1 MIKFKL
7 FNYFLFQLDNTS
19 LNLVICKKSL
29 KVGIVYVFVIVQFY
43 NMNQMLN
50 IMLSRVMKAEL
61 KWILLALVITFLL
74 VSIINNFALTSG
86 VEVGVPQTFLGL
98 NLFLEILVF
107 FAFSTFVVF
116 GIKGFFEMYS
126 QRFANVVI
134 FISGVFLA
142 VVIFILSYQILL
154 LE

>member
-1 MIKFKL
+1 M
-7 FNYFLFQLDNTS
+7 
-19 LNLVICKKSL
+19 
-29 KVGIVYVFVIVQFY
+29 GIVYVFDNVQFY
-43 NMNQMLN
+43 HMNQMLN
-50 IMLSRVMKAEL
+50 IMLSRIVKAEL
-61 KWILLALVITFLL
+61 RWILLALVITFFL
-74 VSIINNFALTSG
+74 VSSIDSVALIGNT
-86 VEVGVPQTFLGL
+86 EVGVPQTFLGL

-142 VVIFILSYQILL
+142 VVIFILSYQILM

>member
-1 MIKFKL
+1 M
-7 FNYFLFQLDNTS
+7 
-19 LNLVICKKSL
+19 
-29 KVGIVYVFVIVQFY
+29 GIVYVFDNVQFY

-50 IMLSRVMKAEL
+50 IMLSRIVKAEL
-61 KWILLALVITFLL
+61 KWILLALVITFFL
-74 VSIINNFALTSG
+74 VSSIDSVALMSNT
-86 VEVGVPQTFLGL
+86 EVGVPQTFLGL

-142 VVIFILSYQILL
+142 VVIFILSYQILI

>member
-1 MIKFKL
+1 M
-7 FNYFLFQLDNTS
+7 
-19 LNLVICKKSL
+19 ICKKSL
-29 KVGIVYVFVIVQFY
+29 KVGIVYEFVIVQFY
-43 NMNQMLN
+43 IMNQMLN
-50 IMLSRVMKAEL
+50 IILSRVMKAEL

-86 VEVGVPQTFLGL
+86 VEVGMPQTFLGL

-107 FAFSTFVVF
+107 FAFITFVVF

-142 VVIFILSYQILL
+142 VVIFILSYQILR

>member
-1 MIKFKL
+1 M
-7 FNYFLFQLDNTS
+7 
-19 LNLVICKKSL
+19 
-29 KVGIVYVFVIVQFY
+29 GIVYVFDNVQFY
-43 NMNQMLN
+43 HMNQMLH
-50 IMLSRVMKAEL
+50 IMLSRIVKAEL
-61 KWILLALVITFLL
+61 RWILLALVITFFL
-74 VSIINNFALTSG
+74 VSSIDSVALIGNT
-86 VEVGVPQTFLGL
+86 EVGVPQTFLGL

-142 VVIFILSYQILL
+142 VVIFILSYQILM

>member
-1 MIKFKL
+1 M
-7 FNYFLFQLDNTS
+7 
-19 LNLVICKKSL
+19 ICKKSL

>member
-1 MIKFKL
+1 MGIA
-7 FNYFLFQLDNTS
+7 YVIDN
-19 LNLVICKKSL
+19 
-29 KVGIVYVFVIVQFY
+29 VQFY

-50 IMLSRVMKAEL
+50 IMLSRIVKAEL
-61 KWILLALVITFLL
+61 RWILLALVITFFL
-74 VSIINNFALTSG
+74 VSSIDSVALIGNT
-86 VEVGVPQTFLGL
+86 EVGVPQTFLGL

-142 VVIFILSYQILL
+142 VVIFILSYQILM

>member
-1 MIKFKL
+1 M
-7 FNYFLFQLDNTS
+7 
-19 LNLVICKKSL
+19 
-29 KVGIVYVFVIVQFY
+29 QFY
-43 NMNQMLN
+43 IMNQLFT
-50 IMLSRVMKAEL
+50 IMLSRVLKAEI

-74 VSIINNFALTSG
+74 VSIINNFAFLSG
-86 VEVGVPQTFLGL
+86 IEVGVPQTFLGL

-126 QRFANVVI
+126 QRFANVII

>member
-1 MIKFKL
+1 MIF
-7 FNYFLFQLDNTS
+7 
-19 LNLVICKKSL
+19 KKSL

-43 NMNQMLN
+43 IMNQMLN

-142 VVIFILSYQILL
+142 VVIFILSYQILM